1 MLTFDPQM
9 TYHGQPCL
17 QYFTAVIKN
26 IASPSLE
33 IKKLVYIYLVHHAEA
48 EPDTA
53 LLSINTIQKS
63 LSDGN
68 AQVRALA
75 LRVMSAIRVPVISQ
89 IVALGIKRGVADLSP
104 RVRKTAALAIPKCY
118 RLDPATLPQLLD
130 HLMVLLGDRQ
140 YYVAGAA
147 VAALLGIA
155 PQRLDLVHPHYRSLA
170 RMIVDMDEWGQLATL
185 QLMLIYA
192 RTSFPRKTSQV
203 SKPGTHGPKAKNLS
217 DDAILEFEESEKNNS
232 DNEQEKGPDNT
243 ILESDLELLLSSI
256 KPLLRS
262 RNSAVIMA
270 VAHSYYYLGLQ
281 EHVESTIGP
290 LISLLRAPQDIHS
303 IALYYIVQI
312 CISYPKLFT
321 QHATHFLVRSTDT
334 PTIYQLK
341 LELHTLIYPHAK
353 PSLKGLILSELEH
366 FSRGHDRALVHESV
380 RAIGRCAQA
389 DVDTSQRCMSLL
401 LRQISSP
408 DGNLVAEALQVVRQL
423 ILRDPRTHQDT
434 VIRLAKSL
442 DAATNAQAR
451 ACIIWLVGEF
461 AGIEPQNNIAADVL
475 RILAKGF
482 ADEPEAA
489 KLQIILLAAKVYAHH
504 LNSTKEEDETTNDES
519 HDRKELELHKEPV
532 NTGIQQSNL
541 ENQPQHP
548 ITQLWNYIML
558 LARYD
563 TSYDLRDR
571 ARLYKALL
579 ALPSSTELASLML
592 LAPKPVPQT
601 PSPSESR
608 RTYKLGSATL
618 VIGDESGGRLQGY
631 EEIPDWVEAGQE
643 PDPRLREV
651 GNEKARSSAG
661 GAAGTVTSISSDD
674 KRGER
679 GVMVMGGALSA
690 SDMLDNA
697 IRDKASRAGS
707 STAAAAAAAAA
718 AATTRK
724 GIAQARSSNDAK
736 EKTLDDWL
744 DEEDDDT
751 AVKAGDTNDNAGLN
765 DNDDNESD
773 DDEYTDASETETES
787 GSGSGDEEEEEEEG
801 STEDESDEES
811 KTENEQEKK
820 GLIS

>member
-1 MLTFDPQM
+1 M
-9 TYHGQPCL
+9 TYRGQPCL

-33 IKKLVYIYLVHHAEA
+33 IKKLVYIYLLHHAEA

-104 RVRKTAALAIPKCY
+104 HVRKTAALAIPKCY

-130 HLMVLLGDRQ
+130 HLTVLLGDRQ

-147 VAALLGIA
+147 VAALLEIA
-155 PQRLDLVHPHYRSLA
+155 PQRLDLLHPHYRSLV

-185 QLMLIYA
+185 QLMLMYA
-192 RTSFPRKTSQV
+192 RTSFPRRALQA
-203 SKPGTHGPKAKNLS
+203 SKSGIHGFKAKNLP
-217 DDAILEFEESEKNNS
+217 DDASYELEKSKKNSS
-232 DNEQEKGPDNT
+232 DNEQDKKTDNT
-243 ILESDLELLLSSI
+243 VLEPDLELLLNSI
-256 KPLLRS
+256 KLLLQS

-270 VAHSYYYLGLQ
+270 VARNYYYLGLQ
-281 EHVESTIGP
+281 EHIESAIGP
-290 LISLLRAPQDIHS
+290 LIALLRAPQDIHS
-303 IALYYIVQI
+303 VALHYIVQI

-334 PTIYQLK
+334 PNIYQLK
-341 LELHTLIYPHAK
+341 LELHTLIYPYAK

-423 ILRDPRTHQDT
+423 ILRDPKTHQDT

-442 DAATNAQAR
+442 DAAVNPQAR
-451 ACIIWLVGEF
+451 ANIIWLVGEF
-461 AGIEPQNNIAADVL
+461 AGIEPQNNVAADVL

-504 LNSTKEEDETTNDES
+504 LNTTKEKEETTNNES
-519 HDRKELELHKEPV
+519 DDRKELEISDESVIAGLQR
-532 NTGIQQSNL
+532 NNL
-541 ENQPQHP
+541 ETQPQHP
-548 ITQLWNYIML
+548 ITQLWNYTML

-579 ALPSSTELASLML
+579 SLPSSTELATLML

-608 RTYKLGSATL
+608 RAYKLGSAML
-618 VIGDESGGRLQGY
+618 VIGDESGGHLQGY
-631 EEIPDWVEAGQE
+631 EEIPDWVEAGHE
-643 PDPRLREV
+643 PDPRLRED
-651 GNEKARSSAG
+651 GNEKARSSTGG
-661 GAAGTVTSISSDD
+661 GAAGAVTSISSDD
-674 KRGER
+674 KRFGA
-679 GVMVMGGALSA
+679 GVMGASAGNVVSA

-697 IRDKASRAGS
+697 IRDKASKVGGS
-707 STAAAAAAAAA
+707 ATAAASSS
-718 AATTRK
+718 TTS
-724 GIAQARSSNDAK
+724 GVAQIRSSNGTK

-744 DEEDDDT
+744 DEEDDD
-751 AVKAGDTNDNAGLN
+751 AAMNSRDTKDNAGLN
-765 DNDDNESD
+765 NNEDNEYDS
-773 DDEYTDASETETES
+773 DEYTDASETETES
-787 GSGSGDEEEEEEEG
+787 GSGEEVEEEVEEG
-801 STEDESDEES
+801 STGEES
-811 KTENEQEKK
+811 EEESRLEAENERK
-820 GLIS
+820 GLMS

>member
-1 MLTFDPQM
+1 MLTCDPQM
-9 TYHGQPCL
+9 TYRGQPCL
-17 QYFTAVIKN
+17 QYFTAVVKN

-33 IKKLVYIYLVHHAEA
+33 IKKLVYIYLLHHAEA

-147 VAALLGIA
+147 VAALLEIA
-155 PQRLDLVHPHYRSLA
+155 PQRLDLVHPHYRSLV

-192 RTSFPRKTSQV
+192 RASFPRKTSQGLDRGKHG
-203 SKPGTHGPKAKNLS
+203 SKEKNLRSDALHGAEQSDKNTS
-217 DDAILEFEESEKNNS
+217 DDRQGE
-232 DNEQEKGPDNT
+232 GTDNT
-243 ILESDLELLLSSI
+243 SLEPDLELLLNSI
-256 KPLLRS
+256 KPLLQS

-270 VAHSYYYLGLQ
+270 VARNYYYLGLQ
-281 EHVESTIGP
+281 EHIENTIWP
-290 LISLLRAPQDIHS
+290 LISLLRASQDIHS

-312 CISYPKLFT
+312 CISYPKSFT
-321 QHATHFLVRSTDT
+321 PHTTHFLVRSTDT

-341 LELHTLIYPHAK
+341 LEIHTLIYPHAK

-401 LRQISSP
+401 LHQISSP

-423 ILRDPRTHQDT
+423 ILRDPKTHQDT

-442 DAATNAQAR
+442 DVATNPQAR

-461 AGIEPQNNIAADVL
+461 AGIEPKNNIAADVL

-482 ADEPEAA
+482 AHEPEAA

-504 LNSTKEEDETTNDES
+504 LNATKEEQKTTNDES
-519 HDRKELELHKEPV
+519 NDRNELEFQDEPV
-532 NTGIQQSNL
+532 TVGMQQNVS
-541 ENQPQHP
+541 ENRSQNP

-579 ALPSSTELASLML
+579 SLPSSTELATLML

-608 RTYKLGSATL
+608 KTYKLGSATL
-618 VIGDESGGRLQGY
+618 VIGDESGGHLQGY
-631 EEIPDWVEAGQE
+631 EGIPDWVEAGQE
-643 PDPRLREV
+643 PDPCLRENE
-651 GNEKARSSAG
+651 NEKARFSAG
-661 GAAGTVTSISSDD
+661 GIAGTVTSISSDG
-674 KRGER
+674 KRGGAGGM
-679 GVMVMGGALSA
+679 GVGNVVSA

-697 IRDKASRAGS
+697 IRDKANRTGS
-707 STAAAAAAAAA
+707 STTTAAA
-718 AATTRK
+718 K
-724 GIAQARSSNDAK
+724 GIAQTRSSVGAK

-744 DEEDDDT
+744 DEEDEDTGVNTRDAKDD
-751 AVKAGDTNDNAGLN
+751 VSMNAN
-765 DNDDNESD
+765 NDNESD

-787 GSGSGDEEEEEEEG
+787 GSGSGDEEEEEG

-811 KTENEQEKK
+811 RIENENERK